1 MKGHEARIHST
12 GKCHFEN
19 KRMSFISN
27 EHPVLDDHIDS
38 LVNQMNR
45 SDNSRLRVNQ
55 QVKDK
60 IYQWSLK

>member
-1 MKGHEARIHST
+1 
-12 GKCHFEN
+12 
-19 KRMSFISN
+19 MSFISN

-60 IYQWSLK
+60 IYQWSLKQKMR